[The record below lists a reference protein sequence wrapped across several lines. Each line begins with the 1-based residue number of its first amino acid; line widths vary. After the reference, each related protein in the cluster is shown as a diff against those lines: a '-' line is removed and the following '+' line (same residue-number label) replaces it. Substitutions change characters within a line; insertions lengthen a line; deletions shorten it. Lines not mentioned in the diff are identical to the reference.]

1 MLQKMRDQTQSL
13 VFKVLVGI
21 IVVVLAIFG
30 FGAFNLFVTGDP
42 EVASV
47 NGEGITQNE
56 LAVATERERR
66 RIAAQMGG
74 EIDPSL
80 IDPVQLQG
88 AVLDRL
94 VARAVLA
101 QAAEDLGVAV
111 SREQIDR
118 ELVENPAFQVDGKF
132 QPNLYR
138 QAVQTMGYTPQGF
151 MDDTAE
157 LMALQQLQSALM
169 NSALL
174 TDRELNVHA
183 RLLAQRRDVAYLA
196 FTADAFRDQVEVT
209 DEEVRLRYEENQR
222 AYTTE
227 EAVDAAYVILSADD
241 LMDDPAVE
249 VAEADVR
256 AAYEQ
261 EREAAPAQE
270 ERRSR
275 HILLETGD
283 ARSPEAARQALE
295 DVRVRIE
302 GGESFADLAREL
314 SEDPGSAAQ
323 GGELGFA
330 GRGVFDPAFEEALFA
345 LEESGQISA
354 PVQTDYGYHLIQLEE
369 IRINE
374 YPSFEQA
381 RGEIEQRLRRDQA
394 DVLYQERLRELDNLA
409 FEQPESLQGI
419 VDAMGLTRQT
429 AEGVTRDQGPA
440 PFDAPDVRQRLFGS
454 EVLEQGFNSPAVEL
468 GPDRA
473 VVMRVTERHP
483 PEQIPFEEVAE
494 QIRSEIETE
503 RARALAREA
512 HAAAQAQLAAGEG
525 AAEVASA
532 HGLEWRTFE
541 AARRSQAGVPRPVL
555 DAAFALPRPGDTGKS
570 IGDAVLPDGGLAL
583 VTVTRV
589 QDADVAALPEA
600 ELDGMRRFLGN
611 RVAQLEFGG
620 FFESLREEASI
631 RRAD

>member
-66 RIAAQMGG
+66 RIATQMGG

-80 IDPVQLQG
+80 IDPVRLQG

-94 VARAVLA
+94 VARTVLA
-101 QAAEDLGVAV
+101 QAAEELGVAV
-111 SREQIDR
+111 SREQVDR
-118 ELVENPAFQVDGKF
+118 ELVENPAFQIDGKF

-138 QAVQTMGYTPQGF
+138 QAVQAMGYTPQGF
-151 MDDTAE
+151 MEDTAE
-157 LMALQQLQSALM
+157 LMALQQLQAALTD
-169 NSALL
+169 SALL

-196 FTADAFRDQVEVT
+196 FTVDEFRDQVEVT
-209 DEEVRLRYEENQR
+209 DEEVRLRYEENRR

-227 EAVDAAYVILSADD
+227 EAVDAAYVVLSVED

-249 VAEADVR
+249 VAEEEAR

-261 EREAAPAQE
+261 EREAAPSQE

-275 HILLETGD
+275 HILLETD
-283 ARSPEAARQALE
+283 DTRSPEAARQELE
-295 DVRVRIE
+295 KVRARIE
-302 GGESFADLAREL
+302 DGESFADLAQEL
-314 SEDPGSAAQ
+314 SEDPGSAAE

-345 LEESGQISA
+345 IEEPGQISG

-369 IRINE
+369 IRTNE
-374 YPSFEQA
+374 YPSFEEA
-381 RGEIEQRLRRDQA
+381 RAEIEQRLRRDQA
-394 DVLYQERLRELDNLA
+394 ELLYQERLRELDNLA

-419 VDAMGLTRQT
+419 VDALGLTRQT
-429 AEGVTRDQGPA
+429 ADGITRNRGPA
-440 PFDAPDVRQRLFGS
+440 PFDDPDVRQRLFGS
-454 EVLEQGFNSPAVEL
+454 EVLEKGFNSPAVEL

-483 PEQIPFEEVAE
+483 PELIPFEEVAAR
-494 QIRSEIETE
+494 IRAEIETE
-503 RARALAREA
+503 RARALAEEA
-512 HAAAQAQLAAGEG
+512 HAAAQTRLVAGEG
-525 AAEVASA
+525 AAAVASA
-532 HGLEWRTFE
+532 YGLEWRTVE
-541 AARRSQAGVPRPVL
+541 AARRSQAEIPRPVL
-555 DAAFALPRPGDTGKS
+555 DAAFALPRPGDAGKS

-589 QDADVAALPEA
+589 QDADVAALPGA
-600 ELDGMRRFLGN
+600 ELDGMRRFLAD
-611 RVAQLEFGG
+611 RVARLEFGA
-620 FFESLREEASI
+620 FFESLSEEASI